1 MMDAEADLIRKDQA
15 VDSFSGVNF
24 WTCNLAI
31 WQTAFIYLYPCTNDF
46 YFEDAGFLIAMFD
59 YHQNEQQRCGLWRRD
74 QDLVCNQLILRRSK
88 HHSYEPWDKSSFIG
102 AIPSITGVIS
112 VVTQLPGGMI
122 LQVLPSGWFPTAMPK
137 DPAASQ
143 VLLWLPLL
151 PQEGGQGVGKISQ
164 GWRFFPCR
172 RSRKF

>member
-88 HHSYEPWDKSSFIG
+88 HHPYEPWDKSSFIG
-102 AIPSITGVIS
+102 AIPSINGVIS

-122 LQVLPSGWFPTAMPK
+122 LQVALNQHHDDGDMVGYSPDFF
-137 DPAASQ
+137 
-143 VLLWLPLL
+143 
-151 PQEGGQGVGKISQ
+151 GGMNINRYEFDVN
-164 GWRFFPCR
+164 R
-172 RSRKF
+172 RGFYGFWSIATS